1 MSSNIDW
8 NDTIKKE
15 ARALNNEDLGEV
27 QEVTDGYVLVQRG
40 VIDKEKF
47 SIPQDQAES
56 YDGAILRFRISEDE
70 IIKEYALDSDSA
82 SASIEE
88 QYESTTV
95 IDSGGGSGGG
105 IQLEGNE
112 DIKRDSRDSLLS
124 VTEEKPSSSNIT
136 QENQTSIIKE
146 LITETKTV
154 EVPVTHEEVTIEIRP
169 PSGQTEPQTPVS
181 SDETITIPVK
191 KEDVEVIKTTYVK
204 EEISVKNKH
213 TTEPLDVSEEET
225 LEKNNSSNPE

>member
-146 LITETKTV
+146 PITETKTV

>member
-8 NDTIKKE
+8 DDTIKKE

-27 QEVTDGYVLVQRG
+27 QEITDGYVLVQRG
-40 VIDKEKF
+40 IIDKEKF

-56 YDGAILRFRISEDE
+56 YDGTILRFRISEDE
-70 IIKEYALDSDSA
+70 IIKKYAVDSA
-82 SASIEE
+82 PASIEE

-112 DIKRDSRDSLLS
+112 DIQKDSRDSLLS
-124 VTEEKPSSSNIT
+124 VTEEKPGSYNST
-136 QENQTSIIKE
+136 QENQSSIIKE
-146 LITETKTV
+146 PITETKTLQ
-154 EVPVTHEEVTIEIRP
+154 VPVTHEEVTVEIRP

-181 SDETITIPVK
+181 SIEDVTIPVK
-191 KEDVEVIKTTYVK
+191 KEEVEVIKTTYVK
-204 EEISVKNKH
+204 EELSVKNKH
-213 TTEPLDVSEEET
+213 TTEPLDVSEEEIV
-225 LEKNNSSNPE
+225 EKNNTSTPE